1 MKMTSFLLMFLLL
14 SGAGCKR
21 KLSAADIKENLESA
35 MTAYLKKQQQPGA
48 PPLRFEM
55 VDVVY
60 REDAGNYL
68 CDFKLTL
75 HRPDGS
81 DTTGIIG
88 GRVSKDFSIVSK
100 K

>member
-1 MKMTSFLLMFLLL
+1 
-14 SGAGCKR
+14 
-21 KLSAADIKENLESA
+21 
-35 MTAYLKKQQQPGA
+35 
-48 PPLRFEM
+48 M